1 MHGNPVGA
9 VWERCH
15 QGALCRPLFQSCT
28 PDRLVCSAHDS
39 QSALVVLMW
48 GTHRVVS
55 VLFCSVLFWSGLF
68 FSFYFWSDRR
78 LTCGSP
84 WTRWLSNSVSVSFC
98 IVDESR
104 LCVYYCGD
112 SGSAAFLRAW
122 RRRRR
127 RSWLVADGRWQRDLE
142 DAMDMITAIIT
153 ATGGR

>member
-1 MHGNPVGA
+1 MMRGNPVGSML
-9 VWERCH
+9 EGCH
-15 QGALCRPLFQSCT
+15 QGALCGPLFQSRT
-28 PDRLVCSAHDS
+28 PDRFVCSAHDS

-48 GTHRVVS
+48 GTPKRRVVYF
-55 VLFCSVLFWSGLF
+55 VF
-68 FSFYFWSDRR
+68 FAFFFWSDRG

-84 WTRWLSNSVSVSFC
+84 RTRWLLNTGSVSFY

-112 SGSAAFLRAW
+112 SGSAAFLCAW
-122 RRRRR
+122 RRRR

-142 DAMDMITAIIT
+142 DAMDTITAIIT